1 MNTPNVSPI
10 ATELKA
16 LILGHLRLED
26 VETLEAQFAVLTPQ
40 GWVIPPWLVNLRTAV
55 EKRQA

>member
-1 MNTPNVSPI
+1 VNTPSASLV
-10 ATELKA
+10 ATELRA
-16 LILGHLRLED
+16 LILGHLKLED
-26 VETLEAQFAVLTPQ
+26 VETLETQFATLTPQ

>member
-1 MNTPNVSPI
+1 MNTPSASLV
-10 ATELKA
+10 ATELRA
-16 LILGHLRLED
+16 LILGHLKLED
-26 VETLEAQFAVLTPQ
+26 VETLEAQFATLTPQ